1 MSELFRHSFTA
12 MTTHC
17 ELLFYGV
24 DQAQGALVAQ
34 AVVERVAALAL
45 RYNFHAP
52 GSWLNQVINRRT
64 QQDIVLDAQSAAIL
78 ATVRHHSERTG
89 GVFDITVGT
98 YAQALQQVATLGQAD
113 AVRKRL
119 QPYTGLAAWSLD
131 GTRLRFHNPQARF
144 DLGGVIKEYAVDEAA
159 RIARE
164 AGIQSGLV
172 NFGGDLVALGR
183 KPDGQRFVA
192 AIPNPAQPTQ
202 LLFGLDLENQAL
214 TTSAHYARGRKL
226 KGGTLSHV
234 VSADPQQAEWISA
247 SVVSASALLSGLYS
261 TALLIDKNIVLPA
274 HTHAVVVDRAGR
286 IHQLSAPQLET
297 STKN

>member
-1 MSELFRHSFTA
+1 

-24 DQAQGALVAQ
+24 DAALGAKVSQ
-34 AVVERVAALAL
+34 AVVERVDALAL

-52 GSWLNQVINRRT
+52 DSWLNQTINRRA
-64 QQDIVLDAQSAAIL
+64 QQDIVLDAQCAAIL
-78 ATVRHHSERTG
+78 ATVRHHAERTG

-98 YAQALQQVATLGQAD
+98 YAQALKPVGTLGQAD

-131 GTRLRFHNPQARF
+131 GTRLRLHNPHVRL

-159 RIARE
+159 RIARD
-164 AGIQSGLV
+164 AGVQSGLV
-172 NFGGDLVALGR
+172 NFGGDLVAFGR

-234 VSADPQQAEWISA
+234 VAPDPERAEWVSA
-247 SVVSASALLSGLYS
+247 SVVSASALLSGMYS
-261 TALLIDKNIVLPA
+261 TALLIDKNTVLPA

-297 STKN
+297 SSENVLECP

>member
-1 MSELFRHSFTA
+1 MPVPFRHSFQA

-17 ELLFYGV
+17 ELLFHGV
-24 DQAQGALVAQ
+24 DQTLGARVSQ
-34 AVVERVAALAL
+34 AVVERVEALAL

-52 GSWLNQVINRRT
+52 GSWLNQTINLRR
-64 QQDIVLDAQSAAIL
+64 QQDIVLDAQCAAIL
-78 ATVRHHSERTG
+78 ATVRHHSERSG

-98 YAQALQQVATLGQAD
+98 YAQALKPVATLGQAD

-119 QPYTGLAAWSLD
+119 KPYTGLAAWSLE
-131 GTRLRFHNPQARF
+131 GTRLRLHNPHVRF

-159 RIARE
+159 RIARG

-172 NFGGDLVALGR
+172 NFGGDLVAFGL
-183 KPDGQRFVA
+183 KPDGKRFVA

-234 VSADPQQAEWISA
+234 VTADPERAEWISA
-247 SVVSASALLSGLYS
+247 SVVSASALVSGIYS
-261 TALLIDKNIVLPA
+261 TALLIDKNIALPA

-286 IHQLSAPQLET
+286 IHQLSAPQLE
-297 STKN
+297 STTEN